1 MQAFSKQQLIDALN
15 AQSSDLATL
24 QSLVT
29 GLLPV
34 DSRQPWPGQRRC
46 GLPARPRGGH
56 RQFRQQSGN
65 QADERLILHL
75 AEIVR
80 EQP

>member
-24 QSLVT
+24 QSLVM
-29 GLLPV
+29 GLYLWIRDSHGQASV
-34 DSRQPWPGQRRC
+34 DAAFQR
-46 GLPARPRGGH
+46 AREEA
-56 RQFRQQSGN
+56 RQFQKSGN

>member
-24 QSLVT
+24 QSLVM
-29 GLLPV
+29 GLYLWIRDSHGQASV
-34 DSRQPWPGQRRC
+34 DAAFQR
-46 GLPARPRGGH
+46 AREEA
-56 RQFRQQSGN
+56 RQFRQESGN
-65 QADERLILHL
+65 QADERLILQL

>member
-24 QSLVT
+24 QSLVM
-29 GLLPV
+29 GLYLWIRDSHGQASV
-34 DSRQPWPGQRRC
+34 DAAFQR
-46 GLPARPRGGH
+46 AREEARL
-56 RQFRQQSGN
+56 RQQSGN

>member
-24 QSLVT
+24 QSLVM
-29 GLLPV
+29 GLYLWIRDSHGQASV
-34 DSRQPWPGQRRC
+34 DAAFQR
-46 GLPARPRGGH
+46 AREA

-65 QADERLILHL
+65 QADERLILQL